1 MPLFEPR
8 AVKTVRAWFA
18 AHGRGDM
25 AAARELYAPEA
36 RLTVTAPDPDAA
48 GSAVGF
54 DDFLDW
60 YARRSTKVAQFSYRL
75 DDLFGNDA
83 RAVAVLTLRDEHHEW
98 RQVALYE
105 VDERQITG
113 IWVFEGG
120 P

>member
-1 MPLFEPR
+1 
-8 AVKTVRAWFA
+8 
-18 AHGRGDM
+18 M

-36 RLTVTAPDPDAA
+36 RLTVTSPDPDAA

-75 DDLFGNDA
+75 DDVLGNDR
-83 RAVAVLTLRDEHHEW
+83 RAVAILTLRDADHEW

-105 VDERQITG
+105 VAEGQITS